1 MHRLILPLI
10 CFCISACATT
20 DSISHRSLSF
30 TESIYNNKGKVS
42 ILTESMLKGYFPSDA
57 EKRQLSYIEE
67 QFEKKEYTIVDTPP
81 EADFGFIYAIG
92 LSDSNTAGYSISEN
106 YISANTLYTHKLVGE
121 FWSVDS
127 RGVPQN
133 SYGEER
139 HFPCPNVPALKHKK
153 RI

>member
-1 MHRLILPLI
+1 
-10 CFCISACATT
+10 
-20 DSISHRSLSF
+20 
-30 TESIYNNKGKVS
+30 
-42 ILTESMLKGYFPSDA
+42 MLKGYFPSDA